1 MIELALIRSLM
12 HKDFYD
18 DHKGSKCPDR
28 LFSND
33 YVDLTSLGSYVV
45 NPDFVYTGTLDS
57 ANTIKAFVTQGT
69 STQGA
74 ATVTINYS

>member
-1 MIELALIRSLM
+1 
-12 HKDFYD
+12 
-18 DHKGSKCPDR
+18 

-33 YVDLTSLGSYVV
+33 YVDLTALGSYVV

-74 ATVTINYS
+74 ATVTLNYS